1 MGSSYLITG
10 TTSGIGNKLSKL
22 ITDKGHKL
30 ITVNRKDT
38 KNQISKQNYNIDI
51 SNFEEVFNLINELN
65 ISGNLPDY
73 IILNAGVN
81 IFDNKNFLSIEDF
94 KKCFDINF
102 YGSMNFVSSVEKLS
116 LKNICFVFISSTSN
130 IIPNPAAL
138 GYFSSKYL
146 LDKISNYLSKNNSY
160 KVVILGPV
168 QTNISRNIGQP
179 KGIAKIIYNILAID
193 DDKASN
199 KIFDFTKNKKKK
211 LYFTKKSIVIYYI
224 IKILLILVPNLYK
237 GGKN

>member
-1 MGSSYLITG
+1 M
-10 TTSGIGNKLSKL
+10 
-22 ITDKGHKL
+22 
-30 ITVNRKDT
+30 
-38 KNQISKQNYNIDI
+38 
-51 SNFEEVFNLINELN
+51 
-65 ISGNLPDY
+65 
-73 IILNAGVN
+73 
-81 IFDNKNFLSIEDF
+81 
-94 KKCFDINF
+94 
-102 YGSMNFVSSVEKLS
+102 
-116 LKNICFVFISSTSN
+116 
-130 IIPNPAAL
+130 
-138 GYFSSKYL
+138 
-146 LDKISNYLSKNNSY
+146 
-160 KVVILGPV
+160 ILGPV